1 MAEPAAVP
9 RQSARA
15 TSGRGARAST
25 EHPLSLGTSLVRN
38 PFQTLPMLLA
48 TLLAALGIATVVM
61 LATSIARTAL
71 APNDFLMGALLVDPR
86 GAPIAG
92 AEGAVRGLPRAADAF
107 AVRTIPVKGRFLDI
121 ELPFPISFVGGGRA
135 RELLERYGDHIAEG
149 RLPAPGTLDVALP
162 ISLARARHLGV
173 GDAISGLAFPSPL
186 RIVGLVDGPRWIGIG
201 NLVDGSRITPD
212 AVIAFPASGVD
223 AAALEQDIRRD
234 LGYGTRH
241 WTADPGGS
249 ESENKYVA
257 DLALLLGFIVLVNAA
272 VLATINGLLAL
283 FYFRQR
289 QREFVLLS
297 VLGWDKG
304 ALTRRALGEIATVIG
319 LGWILGIAATWGLMR
334 LVDGLL
340 FQDRGITVAFYDPT
354 PAFVTIPLVLISILI
369 SSAVVAVALRRFD
382 PIGHLQGQ

>member
-1 MAEPAAVP
+1 MADPTALTRSSSRLAARP
-9 RQSARA
+9 RSRA
-15 TSGRGARAST
+15 T

-86 GAPIAG
+86 GAPITTAQ
-92 AEGAVRGLPRAADAF
+92 AAVRRLPRAADAF
-107 AVRTIPVKGRFLDI
+107 SVRIIPVRGRFLDI
-121 ELPFPISFVGGGRA
+121 ELPFPITFVGNGRA

-173 GDAISGLAFPSPL
+173 GDAIGGLDFPSPL

-201 NLVDGSRITPD
+201 NLADGSRITPD
-212 AVIAFPASGVD
+212 ALIAFPAAGID
-223 AAALEQDIRRD
+223 AGTLEQDIRGG
-234 LGYGTRH
+234 LGYRTRH

-297 VLGWDKG
+297 VLGWDRP
-304 ALTRRALGEIATVIG
+304 ALTRRAIGEIAAVIG
-319 LGWILGIAATWGLMR
+319 LGWVLGIAATWGLMR

-354 PAFVTIPLVLISILI
+354 PAYVTVPLVLTSILI